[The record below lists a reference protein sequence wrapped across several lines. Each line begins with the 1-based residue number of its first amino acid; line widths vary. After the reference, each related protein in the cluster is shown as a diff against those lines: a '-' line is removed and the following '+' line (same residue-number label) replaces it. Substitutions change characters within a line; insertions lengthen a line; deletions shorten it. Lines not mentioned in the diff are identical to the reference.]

1 METRRRPCLDSKLR
15 LPTEPAFDDET
26 GEVLWQSELDDLPNS
41 NIVTYRVAG
50 KQYIAIVVG
59 LISDNAEDWEM
70 TYRRF
75 APDEGLPLNESPKGG
90 AAIWAFALPDTL

>member
-1 METRRRPCLDSKLR
+1 MPFQGQKSHEFFERAQKVIPLGVSSNFRYYGDYDTPVVAKAKDGYIYD
-15 LPTEPAFDDET
+15 FD
-26 GEVLWQSELDDLPNS
+26 
-41 NIVTYRVAG
+41 G

-75 APDEGLPLNESPKGG
+75 APDENLPVNDSPKGG
-90 AAIWAFALPDTL
+90 AAIWAFALY